1 MNVQDAYGSWSST
14 YDTDPNRTRDLD
26 ALVTRKLLGGE
37 RRRRILEIGCGTGKN
52 TQFLAQICD
61 NLRALDLSP
70 EMIGRAM
77 EKVTRPHV
85 TFALAD
91 LTTPWPCE
99 DEDADLISCNLVLE
113 HIQDLP
119 PVFAEASR
127 KLVRGG
133 RLFISELHPFRQYQG
148 TKATF
153 TRGGETVEIAA
164 HIHHIS
170 DFLGAA
176 ERQGFALLGLNEWWH
191 EEDAGKPPRLITFMF
206 QKEHFPWHSTAPR

>member
-1 MNVQDAYGSWSST
+1 MNVQDAYGRWSST

-26 ALVTRKLLGGE
+26 AAVTRELLGGE
-37 RRRRILEIGCGTGKN
+37 RYGRILEIGCGTGKN
-52 TQFLAQICD
+52 TEFLARICD
-61 NLRALDLSP
+61 DLRALDLSP
-70 EMIGRAM
+70 EMIGRAR
-77 EKVTRPHV
+77 EKVPMSNV

-91 LTTPWPCE
+91 LTAPWPCE
-99 DEDADLISCNLVLE
+99 ESSMDLIACNLVLE

-119 PVFAEASR
+119 PVFAEACR
-127 KLVRGG
+127 KLAQRG

-153 TRGGETVEIAA
+153 TRGDETVEIAA

-176 ERQGFALLGLNEWWH
+176 DRQGFTLLGLNEWWH

-206 QKEHFPWHSTAPR
+206 QKEQLPCHSTALP